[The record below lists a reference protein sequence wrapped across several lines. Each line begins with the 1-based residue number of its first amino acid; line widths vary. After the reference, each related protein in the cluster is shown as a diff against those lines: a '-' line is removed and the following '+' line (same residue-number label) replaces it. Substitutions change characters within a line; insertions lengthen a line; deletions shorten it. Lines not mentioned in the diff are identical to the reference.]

1 MKSTTSQ
8 RLKQILMERG
18 MKQVD
23 IIELCKPYC
32 EQYGLKLNRNDLS
45 QYVSGKVIP
54 KQDKLSI
61 LAMALNVNEAWL
73 MGYDVPKIRTEEQ
86 NESSKCSIESSNSL
100 RPDEQ
105 SLLYSYNQLNEAGK
119 EEARQRVQEM
129 TEIKRFTQEPSSALF
144 A

>member
-1 MKSTTSQ
+1 MSIGQ
-8 RLKQILMERG
+8 RIKERR
-18 MKQVD
+18 
-23 IIELCKPYC
+23 IEL
-32 EQYGLKLNRNDLS
+32 GLSVDELAKRLGKNRATVYRYESDDIKDL
-45 QYVSGKVIP
+45 P
-54 KQDKLSI
+54 LSVLEP
-61 LAMALNVNEAWL
+61 LASALLTTPADL
-73 MGYDVPKIRTEEQ
+73 MGYL
-86 NESSKCSIESSNSL
+86 SKQSL